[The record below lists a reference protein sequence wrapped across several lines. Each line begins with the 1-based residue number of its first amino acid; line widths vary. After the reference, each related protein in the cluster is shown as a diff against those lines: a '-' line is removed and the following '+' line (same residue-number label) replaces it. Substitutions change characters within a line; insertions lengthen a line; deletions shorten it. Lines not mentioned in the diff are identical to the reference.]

1 MRSVLYTA
9 FACAIAAAL
18 LPGSATPASPDQGRP
33 PTELWK
39 RFPLDPTPE
48 PVASQPPAPVQ
59 SAPRP
64 APDPG
69 DPSSSRVVAPVQT
82 APPPAPDSDD
92 PSSSRVASAALLLA
106 LLGGCAVLAARAG
119 LAVVRF
125 RRKRRSVAVLSSAD
139 FDKLSALI
147 ASWRDGHLRLPKG
160 IMAEQ
165 SGASDP
171 VGTTER
177 VDIGARVN
185 AILSAAEDAAARHRA
200 EALEEAAATR
210 RDAESA
216 AGVLLEEAGLERAR
230 LQAEAEAEAQE
241 TRKAGDAYAIQ
252 RRQEADQDAGKVL
265 KRSPESLLEALDVER
280 HKAPSS

>member
-1 MRSVLYTA
+1 MRFVLCTA
-9 FACAIAAAL
+9 FVCALVAAL
-18 LPGSATPASPDQGRP
+18 LPGSATPAGPDQGRP

-39 RFPLDPTPE
+39 RFPLDPAPE
-48 PVASQPPAPVQ
+48 PLASQPPAPVQ
-59 SAPRP
+59 TTPRP

-69 DPSSSRVVAPVQT
+69 
-82 APPPAPDSDD
+82 D

-125 RRKRRSVAVLSSAD
+125 RRKRRSVAVVSVAD
-139 FDKLSALI
+139 CDKLSALI

-160 IMAEQ
+160 IMVEQ

-185 AILSAAEDAAARHRA
+185 AILSAAEDAATRHRA

-216 AGVLLEEAGLERAR
+216 AAVLLEEAGLERAR

-241 TRKAGDAYAIQ
+241 TRKAGDAYAMQ

-265 KRSPESLLEALDVER
+265 ERSPESLLDALDVER